1 MLIDKEMTKTEMRI
15 AIRISSLSLAKLG
28 KEENVMIEVMLR
40 ICKALDCDDLFQVVE
55 IEKMNYY

>member
-15 AIRISSLSLAKLG
+15 ATRISSLSLAKLG